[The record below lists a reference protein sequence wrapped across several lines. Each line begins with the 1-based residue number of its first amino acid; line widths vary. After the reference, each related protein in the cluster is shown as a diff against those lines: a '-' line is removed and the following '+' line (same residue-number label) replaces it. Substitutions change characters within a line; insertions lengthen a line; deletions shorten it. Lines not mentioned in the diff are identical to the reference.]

1 MAIVR
6 YDIPGALM
14 SDSLVF
20 HTDLPGLADDPWH
33 GGELAMQER
42 AGARERMAQLGPR
55 VIRDYMPQQH
65 RDFFAQLPFML
76 LATVDAQ
83 GDPWASVLEGPPGF
97 AHSPDERTL
106 RLDAWPA
113 GDDPAR
119 AGLAH
124 GAGVG
129 MLGIE
134 LSTRRRNRVNGH
146 VAALDG
152 QGFCVAVTQSF
163 GNCPQ
168 YIQTRHAR
176 QAAPAPQP
184 ARWLAGLDAAAR
196 TLIGQADTLF
206 VASYAR
212 QAGPHAVDVSH
223 RGGPPGFVHLRGDTL
238 TMPDF
243 SGNRFF
249 NTLGNLLANPRA
261 GLVFVD
267 FARGDL
273 LQLCGRAEVLAEAG
287 APAAYPGAQRLWRVH
302 VERAV
307 RRPAALGL
315 RAGFGEYAAQL
326 AAVGQWAG
334 EPPA

>member
-1 MAIVR
+1 
-6 YDIPGALM
+6 
-14 SDSLVF
+14 
-20 HTDLPGLADDPWH
+20 
-33 GGELAMQER
+33 
-42 AGARERMAQLGPR
+42 
-55 VIRDYMPQQH
+55 
-65 RDFFAQLPFML
+65 
-76 LATVDAQ
+76 
-83 GDPWASVLEGPPGF
+83 
-97 AHSPDERTL
+97 
-106 RLDAWPA
+106 
-113 GDDPAR
+113 
-119 AGLAH
+119 
-124 GAGVG
+124 
-129 MLGIE
+129 
-134 LSTRRRNRVNGH
+134 
-146 VAALDG
+146 
-152 QGFCVAVTQSF
+152 
-163 GNCPQ
+163 
-168 YIQTRHAR
+168 
-176 QAAPAPQP
+176 P

-196 TLIGQADTLF
+196 TLVGQADTLF